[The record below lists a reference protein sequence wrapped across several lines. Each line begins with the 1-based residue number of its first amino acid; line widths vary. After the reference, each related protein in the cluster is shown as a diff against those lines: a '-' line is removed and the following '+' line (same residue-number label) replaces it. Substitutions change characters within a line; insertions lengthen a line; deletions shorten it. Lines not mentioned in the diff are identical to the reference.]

1 MTQDALESLFS
12 QIRGLGRFN
21 DHPSPSE
28 IIIRPKKL
36 LLANKLS
43 NLSSK
48 INHEDSTEQVDTY
61 LTCKMIQNVFNSAE
75 VLEETESLEDYE
87 DITNFENIF
96 HDSVLNETETT
107 LTESE
112 EEALAFIAGFIAYRE
127 RKKKTTPH

>member
-1 MTQDALESLFS
+1 
-12 QIRGLGRFN
+12 
-21 DHPSPSE
+21 
-28 IIIRPKKL
+28 
-36 LLANKLS
+36 
-43 NLSSK
+43 
-48 INHEDSTEQVDTY
+48 
-61 LTCKMIQNVFNSAE
+61 MIQNVFNSAE

-127 RKKKTTPH
+127 REKNNDTSLGILTKNLFDAPPYAKWIIKLSAG